1 MYITYPLLFDPEKFH
16 VNALIFVGATLKK
29 RYKKSPSCSI
39 LQHKN
44 ILSNDWET
52 WNLACRFFIPVGL
65 SMYNFMSLYWFLWQ
79 LTSKRKKK
87 LQFCSIL
94 LYKNKLPDVRE
105 IEIWNVRSLPPLV
118 CPCKNSCQ
126 CPDFCRSHAQK
137 KYKKSLS
144 CSILQYKNILP
155 DNPETWNLARR
166 FFIPVSLSLYNF
178 MSL

>member
-1 MYITYPLLFDPEKFH
+1 
-16 VNALIFVGATLKK
+16 
-29 RYKKSPSCSI
+29 
-39 LQHKN
+39 
-44 ILSNDWET
+44 
-52 WNLACRFFIPVGL
+52 
-65 SMYNFMSLYWFLWQ
+65 MSLYWFLWQ
-79 LTSKRKKK
+79 PSSKRTKK

-118 CPCKNSCQ
+118 CPCKYSCQ

-155 DNPETWNLARR
+155 DNPETWNLTCR
-166 FFIPVSLSLYNF
+166 FFIPVSLSMYNF
-178 MSL
+178 ISLYWFLWQSSSKRYKKLQFCSILQYKNRLPDVWETWNLECTFLIPVTLSL